1 LTMRQNYGRAIR
13 SRLTRSGRLMLLV
26 LFLLLISAWNTGEN
40 LLYIVFG
47 GVFGFI
53 FLSVIAGRWS
63 LRKVTV
69 SRTAPYAVFREEPFS
84 CTVRIQNHKRIV
96 PSVSLR
102 IEQDRSPGAYV
113 LRIPSRHEAVTATES
128 ILVKRGVYRLP
139 PCNLVTDY
147 PFGFLELRRR
157 YEDNIDV
164 LVYPRIRPARLPAL
178 ESSSGAQLII
188 SRNSGEGD
196 EYFALREY
204 LLGDDL
210 RLIVWRVSA
219 RLGKW
224 MVREMGIGNSRV
236 VTFVLDTRRRE
247 MDEYEAGF
255 EEMMDIAGSLMVTL
269 LKRQYS
275 VGLFAP
281 DTSVECAKG
290 TSQERHILD
299 ALAKIN
305 PVEASEF
312 LDFEARAR
320 RLCSESVRVIG
331 MSPDPGL
338 WGAVN
343 SDSGVSILD
352 PGTVVYA

>member
-1 LTMRQNYGRAIR
+1 MRQNYGRAIR

-47 GVFGFI
+47 GVFGLM

-63 LRKVTV
+63 LGKVTV

-84 CTVRIQNHKRIV
+84 CTVRIQNHKRFV
-96 PSVSLR
+96 PSISLR
-102 IEQDRSPGAYV
+102 VEQEASSRAYV
-113 LRIPSRHEAVTATES
+113 LRIPSRHEAVTTTEGIFS
-128 ILVKRGVYRLP
+128 RRGVYRLP

-157 YEDNIDV
+157 YEDHVDV

-178 ESSSGAQLII
+178 ESSSGAQLVI

-204 LLGDDL
+204 LLGDDM
-210 RLIVWRVSA
+210 RLIAWRVSA

-224 MVREMGIGNSRV
+224 MVREMGIGNSRI
-236 VTFVLDTRRRE
+236 VTFVLDTRRRDLE
-247 MDEYEAGF
+247 AYEAGF
-255 EEMMDIAGSLMVTL
+255 EEMMDLAGSLMVTL

-281 DTSVECAKG
+281 DTAVECAKG

-299 ALAKIN
+299 ALARMG
-305 PVEASEF
+305 PVEPSEF
-312 LDFEARAR
+312 PDFEVRAR
-320 RLCSESVRVIG
+320 RLCSESMRVIS
-331 MSPDPGL
+331 MSPDPQT
-338 WGAVN
+338 WG
-343 SDSGVSILD
+343 STTSESGISVID

>member
-1 LTMRQNYGRAIR
+1 M
-13 SRLTRSGRLMLLV
+13 TRSGRLMLIV

-47 GVFGFI
+47 CVFGMLL
-53 FLSVIAGRWS
+53 LSILAGRWA

-69 SRTAPYAVFREEPFS
+69 QRGAPYAVFRDELFS
-84 CTVRIQNHKRIV
+84 CTVNIQNHKRYV
-96 PSVSLR
+96 PSISLR
-102 IEQDRSPGAYV
+102 IEQDQASRGYL
-113 LRIPSRHEAVTATES
+113 LRIPARHEAATAVQGLLTR
-128 ILVKRGVYRLP
+128 RGVYALP
-139 PCNLVTDY
+139 PCDLVTAY

-178 ESSSGAQLII
+178 ESSPGAQMVV

-210 RLIVWRVSA
+210 RLIVWRISA

-224 MVREMGIGNSRV
+224 MVREMGIGNARI
-236 VTFVLDTRRRE
+236 VTFVLDTRRVGQP
-247 MDEYEAGF
+247 DYDFVF
-255 EEMMDIAGSLMVTL
+255 EEMMDLAGSLMITL

-275 VGLFAP
+275 VGLFTP
-281 DTSVECAKG
+281 DVAIDCAKG
-290 TSQERHILD
+290 SSQERHILD
-299 ALAKIN
+299 ALARTN
-305 PVEASEF
+305 PVTAADF
-312 LDFEARAR
+312 PDFEARAR
-320 RLCSESVRVIG
+320 RLCSESIRVIG
-331 MSPDPGL
+331 MSPDTAL
-338 WGAVN
+338 WGAA
-343 SDSGVSILD
+343 SPTSGISILD